1 MFLDCQYWSNYNYS
15 SSLVETTNCGSP
27 LSLRRLKSSRI
38 LSALKSQSLK
48 SIARWMTFVAIASY
62 LIYQLSKIGWGAIFS
77 ALPTSPLFYALSFG
91 FVLAPVVAEIL
102 AFQTITGKKASNLR
116 KVFLRKHVFNKAVMN
131 FTGDAYFVQ
140 KLSQHDKLGLRRA
153 AIILKDMT
161 LLRAFVANAWIVG
174 LVIAAVLLG
183 KLSVLQNIAA
193 VSPALVLAVSV
204 FSLTVVGGA
213 IILFRKL
220 TQLKLSVATKVASI
234 YLMRSF
240 VVGGILISQWSL
252 AIPGTD
258 LANWF
263 IFLLVFS
270 LTKKSPIGGELVFAS
285 VIVTLPGLAG
295 DTAAVAAMLIAI
307 AAITQLFYFIGFLAT
322 LETGVLRRKLSKR
335 FFVRSAYS

>member
-1 MFLDCQYWSNYNYS
+1 M
-15 SSLVETTNCGSP
+15 
-27 LSLRRLKSSRI
+27 
-38 LSALKSQSLK
+38 
-48 SIARWMTFVAIASY
+48 
-62 LIYQLSKIGWGAIFS
+62 
-77 ALPTSPLFYALSFG
+77 
-91 FVLAPVVAEIL
+91 
-102 AFQTITGKKASNLR
+102 
-116 KVFLRKHVFNKAVMN
+116 
-131 FTGDAYFVQ
+131 
-140 KLSQHDKLGLRRA
+140 
-153 AIILKDMT
+153 
-161 LLRAFVANAWIVG
+161 LLR
-174 LVIAAVLLG
+174 

-213 IILFRKL
+213 VILFRKL

-285 VIVTLPGLAG
+285 VIVTCP
-295 DTAAVAAMLIAI
+295 DSRVI
-307 AAITQLFYFIGFLAT
+307 QQPWP
-322 LETGVLRRKLSKR
+322 
-335 FFVRSAYS
+335 